1 MKKEKLLFWINIT
14 SMITILSSIIYLAFA
29 ASIKKDTLTQ
39 LKKAPNIPSTIQDS
53 NNTEDSSG
61 YWTKEKM
68 KNALPVDIRED
79 HNK

>member
-29 ASIKKDTLTQ
+29 ASIKKDTITQ

-53 NNTEDSSG
+53 NNTEDPSG

-68 KNALPVDIRED
+68 KNAVPVHIREV